1 LTLAL
6 HKRLHS
12 RKYLY
17 QDLWKK
23 EQLLSFPAI
32 FPAIVEETSEKRA
45 HPKESIIKGH
55 GCEFL
60 VRLPWRQ

>member
-17 QDLWKK
+17 QKKWKK
-23 EQLLSFPAI
+23 EQMPGFPAI
-32 FPAIVEETSEKRA
+32 FPAGDARSGGKSA
-45 HPKESIIKGH
+45 DLKESFIKGI
-55 GCEFL
+55 
-60 VRLPWRQ
+60 